1 MVNKKNKMKKQDWVY
16 DKATDAWQALRIHGE
31 FIKGFDELSSLG
43 PCISIFGSAR
53 TEPLNPYYQSA
64 AKLAYLCTQNGYGVI
79 TGGGPGIMEAAN
91 MGAYE
96 TPQSSV
102 GLSIQLPFESS
113 SNDYIDELVECR
125 YFFTRKVFFLKYSQ
139 AFVGFPGGFGTL
151 DELFETLTL
160 IQTGHM
166 RKVPVVLVGV
176 EYWCG
181 LLNWIEE
188 VMLNSHANIS
198 RKDLDLFKI
207 VDTPEEAIE
216 YIMEGLSKN
225 ETNF

>member
-1 MVNKKNKMKKQDWVY
+1 MKRQNWTH

-31 FIKGFDELSSLG
+31 FIKGFDELSTLG

-53 TEPLNPYYQSA
+53 TSPLDPYY
-64 AKLAYLCTQNGYGVI
+64 KLAAQLGDLCAQHGYGVI
-79 TGGGPGIMEAAN
+79 TGGGPGIMEAGN
-91 MGAYE
+91 LGAYE
-96 TPQSSV
+96 SPQSSV

-166 RKVPVVLVGV
+166 RKVPVVLVGKD
-176 EYWCG
+176 YWGG
-181 LLNWIEE
+181 LLEWINKI
-188 VMLNSHANIS
+188 MLEKHNNIS
-198 RKDLDLFKI
+198 AEDLNLFTI
-207 VDTPEEAIE
+207 VDTAEDAIQ
-216 YIMEGLSKN
+216 YILKGLSDN

>member
-1 MVNKKNKMKKQDWVY
+1 MKKQHWTY
-16 DKATDAWQALRIHGE
+16 DKATDAWQVLRIQGE
-31 FIKGFDELSSLG
+31 FIKGFDELSKLG

-53 TEPLNPYYQSA
+53 TEPLNPFYEKA
-64 AKLAYLCTQNGYGVI
+64 AKLANLCTQHGYGVI

-91 MGAYE
+91 MGAFE
-96 TPQSSV
+96 TEQSSV
-102 GLSIQLPFESS
+102 GLSIELPFESCANS
-113 SNDYIDELVECR
+113 YIDELVECR

-176 EYWCG
+176 EYWGG

-188 VMLNSHANIS
+188 VMLKSQKNIS

-207 VDTPEEAIE
+207 VDTPEEAIN
-216 YIMEGLSKN
+216 YIIKGLSQN